1 MNTNKTV
8 LFLSIALILLVISAC
23 GPAPATETAT
33 PTQDT
38 FINTSIAETAQ
49 AGVFGTLTQMALSI
63 PSDTPTPL
71 FTETPINTSTPLPS
85 ATSSK
90 PMISVVMET
99 LCRLGPGTIY
109 ERVGELGINTFAEVF
124 AQDPSGDYYF
134 IQNPNNPGTY
144 CWVWG
149 FYATPVNNF
158 VGMPIYTPAFTPTP
172 RYTSTPTTT
181 QTPTGTLTP
190 MPAFTVTNPKIRECG
205 SNKYLDVTITNT
217 GGIVFQSGSVEI
229 NETSVPATVAGI
241 AQNSF
246 IDLVGCGVH
255 YSQGDLA
262 PKEVGNLSSDVIP
275 FPVSGHN
282 LTVTVKVCPS
292 DDLGGTCSVQSFTF
306 KP

>member
-1 MNTNKTV
+1 MNTNKIV
-8 LFLSIALILLVISAC
+8 LFLSIALILLVTSAC
-23 GPAPATETAT
+23 SPAPATETAT

-63 PSDTPTPL
+63 PSDTPTPI

-124 AQDPSGDYYF
+124 AQDPSRDYYF

-172 RYTSTPTTT
+172 RYTSTPTLTST
-181 QTPTGTLTP
+181 VTPSGACSLVSQTPANNFKMAPGERD
-190 MPAFTVTNPKIRECG
+190 F
-205 SNKYLDVTITNT
+205 
-217 GGIVFQSGSVEI
+217 
-229 NETSVPATVAGI
+229 
-241 AQNSF
+241 
-246 IDLVGCGVH
+246 DLVWTVKNTSLTTWLTTNVDFKFVSGTNMH
-255 YSQGDLA
+255 DLA
-262 PKEVGNLSSDVIP
+262 IYNLPVDTAPNTNVALTLDIRAPAVNGTYTETWELVQGATTLCTMSLTIVVGP
-275 FPVSGHN
+275 
-282 LTVTVKVCPS
+282 
-292 DDLGGTCSVQSFTF
+292 
-306 KP
+306 